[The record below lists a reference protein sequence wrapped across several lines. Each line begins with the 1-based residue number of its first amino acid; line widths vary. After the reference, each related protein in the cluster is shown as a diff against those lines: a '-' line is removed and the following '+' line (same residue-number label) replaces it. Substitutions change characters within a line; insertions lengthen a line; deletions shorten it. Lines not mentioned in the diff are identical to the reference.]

1 MVWIVLT
8 VIVALAFVAFWL
20 CGGRECIGDW
30 LDKLFPDA
38 PFQKGDKAHIFL
50 NGKYN
55 RTATVSGV
63 SENRIFLYDNKLSLP
78 IDYRGKFYA
87 VGGDVKDG
95 SRLVYV
101 GHSKHFR
108 FVRVAEL
115 IRKVFNVMDNFENL
129 VVDGASQVETEET
142 QETTEETTEE
152 ENENEM

>member
-87 VGGDVKDG
+87 VGVDENDG

-101 GHSKHFR
+101 GNNKHFR
-108 FVRVAEL
+108 FVNVAEL
-115 IRKVFNVMDNFENL
+115 LRKVFNVLECQDNLIAEDVFP
-129 VVDGASQVETEET
+129 VEQEKPEES
-142 QETTEETTEE
+142 EE
-152 ENENEM
+152 ESDEM